1 MTLVTVAALLA
12 SSVRPDIERS
22 GPCAVFT
29 GTLLLAGDLWAQGTG
44 GRVPSLF
51 GSRTMGTASGPTGT
65 LGGGGGLGG
74 LGSGLGGT
82 QGMSDLLQGNLAT
95 GNERFVR
102 GNQGGFIGA
111 DAAEVSAVTNAMAG
125 AAAGRTN
132 NRGGQNGQLRNSS
145 GQNGRR
151 TNQAGRGGRN
161 TGRGRRTL
169 QPELR
174 VAFRHP
180 EPVPATVS
188 ANLTAR
194 IQRDLSSR
202 LGNVAGVEVVGR
214 VVTLR
219 GSVAS
224 RYDRIVAEKLVM
236 LEPGVSRVRNELR
249 VVPPQPAADQPLGG
263 RQ

>member
-1 MTLVTVAALLA
+1 MQRNLLLVM
-12 SSVRPDIERS
+12 
-22 GPCAVFT
+22 AVFT

-44 GRVPSLF
+44 GSVPSLF
-51 GSRTMGTASGPTGT
+51 GSRTMGTATGPSGT
-65 LGGGGGLGG
+65 LGGGGGGLGG
-74 LGSGLGGT
+74 LGSGLGGA
-82 QGMSDLLQGNLAT
+82 QGLSGMLQGNLAT

-151 TNQAGRGGRN
+151 TNQAGRGGQN
-161 TGRGRRTL
+161 TGRGGRGQRMV

-180 EPVPATVS
+180 ELVPATVS
-188 ANLTAR
+188 ASLTAR

-202 LGNVAGVEVVGR
+202 LGNVAGVEVAGR

-249 VVPPQPAADQPLGG
+249 VVPPEPEADQPLGG